1 MTGLAV
7 VADASQALAA
17 TRSRKGKV
25 ERLAHLLRNRG
36 DNDQAGAYAGP
47 GRAGGRMGQW
57 SS

>member
-36 DNDQAGAYAGP
+36 DADQAGAHAGP
-47 GRAGGRMGQW
+47 GRAGG
-57 SS
+57 